1 MSFQSFLNI
10 FKINQI
16 TETFLLPYLGFFKFY
31 CSIKWTNAA
40 HIHVQQVFLFTK
52 MIVLM
57 SFCVQNYVCNN
68 EY

>member
-1 MSFQSFLNI
+1 MSFQSFLNV

-31 CSIKWTNAA
+31 CSIKWNNAA
-40 HIHVQQVFLFTK
+40 HVQQHFSFTK
-52 MIVLM
+52 MNVFM
-57 SFCVQNYVCNN
+57 SFCVQNYVCNS